1 MNDIK
6 FTHDIMQEHEVER
19 YFKIWRESVIRSRL
33 TITVVFLKTAN
44 STQLNENVK
53 DQVTSFLQSKIR
65 KTDLLFQ
72 LSDGDHWGIFF
83 LQSSDLE
90 ARAFLKRIFAIL
102 KAERKF
108 QQIALK
114 ASITEIRSNNVIFEE
129 LINKNKQM
137 LSGDEQLTW
146 SIAEVK
152 DYCEQPTELVKVSII
167 EQNAIFRQVL
177 ESTLNQI
184 NIPYFSLDVKV
195 YEDGYSFLQSDDY
208 KSGHMH
214 LILMNDIL
222 PLKNGLEI
230 LHILRHM
237 PNEKKFIIYMMSE
250 RNSEGAALN
259 AYEGGVDEYIVKP
272 FNLRL
277 LEAKIK
283 RKKLLHHDTPE
294 INIRALKGLYEIGI
308 IDEMDSFV
316 PFVTSE
322 MWEAR
327 LMVAKIFKHVPL
339 TYTYSYLEQLLQD
352 ENWWVRSQAA
362 KTIVEDRQGIAK
374 LQQFIESSN
383 DQYAI
388 EMAQEIAARKEGK

>member
-6 FTHDIMQEHEVER
+6 FAHDIMQEHEVER
-19 YFKIWRESVIRSRL
+19 YFEIWRESVIRSRL
-33 TITVVFLKTAN
+33 TITAVFLKRAN
-44 STQLNENVK
+44 STQPNESTN

-72 LSDGDHWGIFF
+72 LSDGNHWGIFF
-83 LQSSDLE
+83 LQSSDVE
-90 ARAFLKRIFAIL
+90 AKAFLKRIFAIL
-102 KAERKF
+102 KVERKF
-108 QQIALK
+108 QHIALK
-114 ASITEIRSNNVIFEE
+114 ASITEIRNNNVIFEE
-129 LINKNKQM
+129 LLNKNKQM
-137 LSGDEQLTW
+137 LSEDEQLTW

-152 DYCEQPTELVKVSII
+152 DYSEQPTELVKVSII

-184 NIPYFSLDVKV
+184 DIPHFTLDVKV

-283 RKKLLHHDTPE
+283 RT
-294 INIRALKGLYEIGI
+294 
-308 IDEMDSFV
+308 F
-316 PFVTSE
+316 
-322 MWEAR
+322 AR
-327 LMVAKIFKHVPL
+327 FWL
-339 TYTYSYLEQLLQD
+339 
-352 ENWWVRSQAA
+352 
-362 KTIVEDRQGIAK
+362 
-374 LQQFIESSN
+374 
-383 DQYAI
+383 
-388 EMAQEIAARKEGK
+388 

>member
-33 TITVVFLKTAN
+33 TITAVFLKTAN
-44 STQLNENVK
+44 ATQLNENVN

-83 LQSSDLE
+83 LQSSDVE

-114 ASITEIRSNNVIFEE
+114 ASITEIRNNNVIFEE
-129 LINKNKQM
+129 LLNKNKQM

-283 RKKLLHHDTPE
+283 RT
-294 INIRALKGLYEIGI
+294 
-308 IDEMDSFV
+308 F
-316 PFVTSE
+316 
-322 MWEAR
+322 AR
-327 LMVAKIFKHVPL
+327 FW
-339 TYTYSYLEQLLQD
+339 Q
-352 ENWWVRSQAA
+352 
-362 KTIVEDRQGIAK
+362 
-374 LQQFIESSN
+374 
-383 DQYAI
+383 
-388 EMAQEIAARKEGK
+388 

>member
-1 MNDIK
+1 MIESNNKKKLDGVILMNDIK

-33 TITVVFLKTAN
+33 TITAVFLKTAN
-44 STQLNENVK
+44 ATQLNENVN

-72 LSDGDHWGIFF
+72 LSEGDHWGIFF
-83 LQSSDLE
+83 LQSSDVE

-114 ASITEIRSNNVIFEE
+114 ASITEIRNNNVIFEE
-129 LINKNKQM
+129 LLNKNKQM

-177 ESTLNQI
+177 ESTLKQI

-283 RKKLLHHDTPE
+283 RT
-294 INIRALKGLYEIGI
+294 
-308 IDEMDSFV
+308 F
-316 PFVTSE
+316 
-322 MWEAR
+322 AR
-327 LMVAKIFKHVPL
+327 FW
-339 TYTYSYLEQLLQD
+339 Q
-352 ENWWVRSQAA
+352 
-362 KTIVEDRQGIAK
+362 
-374 LQQFIESSN
+374 
-383 DQYAI
+383 
-388 EMAQEIAARKEGK
+388 

>member
-6 FTHDIMQEHEVER
+6 FTHEIMQEHEVER

-33 TITVVFLKTAN
+33 TITAVFLKTAN
-44 STQLNENVK
+44 ATQLNENVN

-83 LQSSDLE
+83 LQSSDVE
-90 ARAFLKRIFAIL
+90 GRAFLKRIFAIL

-114 ASITEIRSNNVIFEE
+114 ASITEIRNNNVIFEE
-129 LINKNKQM
+129 LLNKNKQM

-177 ESTLNQI
+177 ESTLKQI

-283 RKKLLHHDTPE
+283 RT
-294 INIRALKGLYEIGI
+294 
-308 IDEMDSFV
+308 F
-316 PFVTSE
+316 
-322 MWEAR
+322 AR
-327 LMVAKIFKHVPL
+327 FW
-339 TYTYSYLEQLLQD
+339 Q
-352 ENWWVRSQAA
+352 
-362 KTIVEDRQGIAK
+362 
-374 LQQFIESSN
+374 
-383 DQYAI
+383 
-388 EMAQEIAARKEGK
+388 

>member
-33 TITVVFLKTAN
+33 TITAVFLKTTNA
-44 STQLNENVK
+44 TQLNENVN

-83 LQSSDLE
+83 LQSSDVE

-114 ASITEIRSNNVIFEE
+114 ASITEIRNNNVIFEE
-129 LINKNKQM
+129 LLNKNKQM

-177 ESTLNQI
+177 ESTLKQI

-283 RKKLLHHDTPE
+283 RT
-294 INIRALKGLYEIGI
+294 
-308 IDEMDSFV
+308 F
-316 PFVTSE
+316 
-322 MWEAR
+322 AR
-327 LMVAKIFKHVPL
+327 FW
-339 TYTYSYLEQLLQD
+339 Q
-352 ENWWVRSQAA
+352 
-362 KTIVEDRQGIAK
+362 
-374 LQQFIESSN
+374 
-383 DQYAI
+383 
-388 EMAQEIAARKEGK
+388 

>member
-1 MNDIK
+1 MIESNNKKKLDGVILMNDIK
-6 FTHDIMQEHEVER
+6 FAHDIMQEHEVER

-33 TITVVFLKTAN
+33 TITAVFLKTAH
-44 STQLNENVK
+44 STQLNENVN

-83 LQSSDLE
+83 LQSSDVE

-114 ASITEIRSNNVIFEE
+114 ASITEIRNNNVIFEE
-129 LINKNKQM
+129 LLNKNKQM
-137 LSGDEQLTW
+137 LSRDEQLTW

-283 RKKLLHHDTPE
+283 RT
-294 INIRALKGLYEIGI
+294 
-308 IDEMDSFV
+308 F
-316 PFVTSE
+316 
-322 MWEAR
+322 AR
-327 LMVAKIFKHVPL
+327 FWL
-339 TYTYSYLEQLLQD
+339 
-352 ENWWVRSQAA
+352 
-362 KTIVEDRQGIAK
+362 
-374 LQQFIESSN
+374 
-383 DQYAI
+383 
-388 EMAQEIAARKEGK
+388 

>member
-1 MNDIK
+1 MILMNDIK
-6 FTHDIMQEHEVER
+6 FAHDIMQEHEVER
-19 YFKIWRESVIRSRL
+19 YFEIWRESVIRSRL
-33 TITVVFLKTAN
+33 TITAVFLKRAN
-44 STQLNENVK
+44 STQPNENGN

-83 LQSSDLE
+83 LQSSDVE
-90 ARAFLKRIFAIL
+90 AKAFLKRIFAIL

-108 QQIALK
+108 QHIALK
-114 ASITEIRSNNVIFEE
+114 ASITEIRNNNVIFEE
-129 LINKNKQM
+129 LLNKNKQM
-137 LSGDEQLTW
+137 LSEDEQLTW
-146 SIAEVK
+146 SIAEIK
-152 DYCEQPTELVKVSII
+152 DYSEQPTELVKVSII
-167 EQNAIFRQVL
+167 EQNTIFRQVL

-184 NIPYFSLDVKV
+184 DIPHFTLDVKV

-283 RKKLLHHDTPE
+283 RT
-294 INIRALKGLYEIGI
+294 
-308 IDEMDSFV
+308 F
-316 PFVTSE
+316 
-322 MWEAR
+322 AR
-327 LMVAKIFKHVPL
+327 FWL
-339 TYTYSYLEQLLQD
+339 
-352 ENWWVRSQAA
+352 
-362 KTIVEDRQGIAK
+362 
-374 LQQFIESSN
+374 
-383 DQYAI
+383 
-388 EMAQEIAARKEGK
+388 

>member
-33 TITVVFLKTAN
+33 TITAVFLKTAN
-44 STQLNENVK
+44 ATQLNENVN

-72 LSDGDHWGIFF
+72 LSEGDHWGIFF
-83 LQSSDLE
+83 LQSSDVE

-114 ASITEIRSNNVIFEE
+114 ASITEIRKNNVIFEE
-129 LINKNKQM
+129 LLNKNKQM

-177 ESTLNQI
+177 ESTLKQI

-283 RKKLLHHDTPE
+283 RT
-294 INIRALKGLYEIGI
+294 
-308 IDEMDSFV
+308 F
-316 PFVTSE
+316 
-322 MWEAR
+322 AR
-327 LMVAKIFKHVPL
+327 FW
-339 TYTYSYLEQLLQD
+339 Q
-352 ENWWVRSQAA
+352 
-362 KTIVEDRQGIAK
+362 
-374 LQQFIESSN
+374 
-383 DQYAI
+383 
-388 EMAQEIAARKEGK
+388 

>member
-6 FTHDIMQEHEVER
+6 FAHDIMQEHEVER
-19 YFKIWRESVIRSRL
+19 YFEIWRESVIRSRL
-33 TITVVFLKTAN
+33 TITAVFFKRAN
-44 STQLNENVK
+44 STQSNETTN

-72 LSDGDHWGIFF
+72 LSDGNHWGIFF
-83 LQSSDLE
+83 LQSSDVE
-90 ARAFLKRIFAIL
+90 AKAFLKRIFAFL

-108 QQIALK
+108 QHIALK
-114 ASITEIRSNNVIFEE
+114 ASITEIRNNNVIFEE
-129 LINKNKQM
+129 LLNKNKQM
-137 LSGDEQLTW
+137 LSEDGQLTW

-152 DYCEQPTELVKVSII
+152 DYSEQPTELVKVSII

-184 NIPYFSLDVKV
+184 DIPHFTLEVKV

-283 RKKLLHHDTPE
+283 RT
-294 INIRALKGLYEIGI
+294 
-308 IDEMDSFV
+308 F
-316 PFVTSE
+316 
-322 MWEAR
+322 AR
-327 LMVAKIFKHVPL
+327 FWL
-339 TYTYSYLEQLLQD
+339 
-352 ENWWVRSQAA
+352 
-362 KTIVEDRQGIAK
+362 
-374 LQQFIESSN
+374 
-383 DQYAI
+383 
-388 EMAQEIAARKEGK
+388 

>member
-1 MNDIK
+1 MIESNNKKKLDGVILMNDIK

-33 TITVVFLKTAN
+33 TITAVFLKTAN
-44 STQLNENVK
+44 ATQLNENVN

-83 LQSSDLE
+83 LQSSDVE

-114 ASITEIRSNNVIFEE
+114 ASITEIRNNNVIFEE
-129 LINKNKQM
+129 LLNKNKQM
-137 LSGDEQLTW
+137 LLRDEQLIW

-177 ESTLNQI
+177 ESTLKQI

-283 RKKLLHHDTPE
+283 RT
-294 INIRALKGLYEIGI
+294 
-308 IDEMDSFV
+308 F
-316 PFVTSE
+316 
-322 MWEAR
+322 AR
-327 LMVAKIFKHVPL
+327 FW
-339 TYTYSYLEQLLQD
+339 Q
-352 ENWWVRSQAA
+352 
-362 KTIVEDRQGIAK
+362 
-374 LQQFIESSN
+374 
-383 DQYAI
+383 
-388 EMAQEIAARKEGK
+388 

>member
-1 MNDIK
+1 MIESNNKKKLDGVILMNDIK
-6 FTHDIMQEHEVER
+6 FTHEIMQEHEVER

-33 TITVVFLKTAN
+33 TITAVFLKTAN
-44 STQLNENVK
+44 ATQLNENVN

-83 LQSSDLE
+83 LQSSDVE
-90 ARAFLKRIFAIL
+90 GRAFLKRIFAIL

-114 ASITEIRSNNVIFEE
+114 ASITEIRNNNVIFEE
-129 LINKNKQM
+129 LLNKNKQM

-177 ESTLNQI
+177 ESTLKQI

-283 RKKLLHHDTPE
+283 RT
-294 INIRALKGLYEIGI
+294 
-308 IDEMDSFV
+308 F
-316 PFVTSE
+316 
-322 MWEAR
+322 AR
-327 LMVAKIFKHVPL
+327 FW
-339 TYTYSYLEQLLQD
+339 Q
-352 ENWWVRSQAA
+352 
-362 KTIVEDRQGIAK
+362 
-374 LQQFIESSN
+374 
-383 DQYAI
+383 
-388 EMAQEIAARKEGK
+388 

>member
-33 TITVVFLKTAN
+33 TITAVFLKTAN
-44 STQLNENVK
+44 ATQLNENVN

-83 LQSSDLE
+83 LQSSDVE

-114 ASITEIRSNNVIFEE
+114 ASITEIRNNNVIFEE
-129 LINKNKQM
+129 LLNKNKQM
-137 LSGDEQLTW
+137 LSGDEQFTW

-152 DYCEQPTELVKVSII
+152 DYCEQPTEFVKVSII

-283 RKKLLHHDTPE
+283 RT
-294 INIRALKGLYEIGI
+294 
-308 IDEMDSFV
+308 F
-316 PFVTSE
+316 
-322 MWEAR
+322 AR
-327 LMVAKIFKHVPL
+327 FW
-339 TYTYSYLEQLLQD
+339 Q
-352 ENWWVRSQAA
+352 
-362 KTIVEDRQGIAK
+362 
-374 LQQFIESSN
+374 
-383 DQYAI
+383 
-388 EMAQEIAARKEGK
+388 

>member
-1 MNDIK
+1 MIESNNKKKLDGVILMNDIK

-33 TITVVFLKTAN
+33 TITAVFLKTAN
-44 STQLNENVK
+44 ATQLNENVN

-83 LQSSDLE
+83 LQSSDVE

-114 ASITEIRSNNVIFEE
+114 ASITEIRNNNVIFEE
-129 LINKNKQM
+129 LLNKNKQM

-146 SIAEVK
+146 CIAEVK

-177 ESTLNQI
+177 ESTLKQI

-283 RKKLLHHDTPE
+283 RT
-294 INIRALKGLYEIGI
+294 
-308 IDEMDSFV
+308 F
-316 PFVTSE
+316 
-322 MWEAR
+322 AR
-327 LMVAKIFKHVPL
+327 FW
-339 TYTYSYLEQLLQD
+339 Q
-352 ENWWVRSQAA
+352 
-362 KTIVEDRQGIAK
+362 
-374 LQQFIESSN
+374 
-383 DQYAI
+383 
-388 EMAQEIAARKEGK
+388 

>member
-283 RKKLLHHDTPE
+283 RKKIITP
-294 INIRALKGLYEIGI
+294 
-308 IDEMDSFV
+308 
-316 PFVTSE
+316 
-322 MWEAR
+322 
-327 LMVAKIFKHVPL
+327 
-339 TYTYSYLEQLLQD
+339 
-352 ENWWVRSQAA
+352 
-362 KTIVEDRQGIAK
+362 
-374 LQQFIESSN
+374 
-383 DQYAI
+383 
-388 EMAQEIAARKEGK
+388 

>member
-1 MNDIK
+1 MIESNNKKKLDGVILMNDIK

-33 TITVVFLKTAN
+33 TITAVFLKTAN
-44 STQLNENVK
+44 ATQLNENVN

-83 LQSSDLE
+83 LQSSDVE

-114 ASITEIRSNNVIFEE
+114 ASITEIRNNNVIFEE
-129 LINKNKQM
+129 LLNKNKQM

-184 NIPYFSLDVKV
+184 YIPYFSLDVKV

-283 RKKLLHHDTPE
+283 RT
-294 INIRALKGLYEIGI
+294 
-308 IDEMDSFV
+308 F
-316 PFVTSE
+316 
-322 MWEAR
+322 AR
-327 LMVAKIFKHVPL
+327 FWL
-339 TYTYSYLEQLLQD
+339 
-352 ENWWVRSQAA
+352 
-362 KTIVEDRQGIAK
+362 
-374 LQQFIESSN
+374 
-383 DQYAI
+383 
-388 EMAQEIAARKEGK
+388 

>member
-6 FTHDIMQEHEVER
+6 FAHDIMQEHEVER
-19 YFKIWRESVIRSRL
+19 YFEIWRESVIRSRL
-33 TITVVFLKTAN
+33 TITAVFLKRAN
-44 STQLNENVK
+44 STQPNETTN

-72 LSDGDHWGIFF
+72 LFDGNHWGIFF
-83 LQSSDLE
+83 LQSSDVE
-90 ARAFLKRIFAIL
+90 AKAFLKRIFAIL

-108 QQIALK
+108 QHIALK
-114 ASITEIRSNNVIFEE
+114 ASITEIRNNNVIFEE
-129 LINKNKQM
+129 LLNKNKQM
-137 LSGDEQLTW
+137 LSEDEQLTW

-152 DYCEQPTELVKVSII
+152 DYSEQPTELVKVSII

-184 NIPYFSLDVKV
+184 DIPHFTLDVKA

-283 RKKLLHHDTPE
+283 RT
-294 INIRALKGLYEIGI
+294 
-308 IDEMDSFV
+308 F
-316 PFVTSE
+316 
-322 MWEAR
+322 AR
-327 LMVAKIFKHVPL
+327 FWL
-339 TYTYSYLEQLLQD
+339 
-352 ENWWVRSQAA
+352 
-362 KTIVEDRQGIAK
+362 
-374 LQQFIESSN
+374 
-383 DQYAI
+383 
-388 EMAQEIAARKEGK
+388 

>member
-33 TITVVFLKTAN
+33 TITAVFLKTAN
-44 STQLNENVK
+44 ATQLNENVN

-83 LQSSDLE
+83 LQSSDVE

-114 ASITEIRSNNVIFEE
+114 ASITEIRNNNVIFEE
-129 LINKNKQM
+129 LLNKNKQM

-177 ESTLNQI
+177 ESTLKQI

-283 RKKLLHHDTPE
+283 RT
-294 INIRALKGLYEIGI
+294 
-308 IDEMDSFV
+308 F
-316 PFVTSE
+316 
-322 MWEAR
+322 AR
-327 LMVAKIFKHVPL
+327 FW
-339 TYTYSYLEQLLQD
+339 Q
-352 ENWWVRSQAA
+352 
-362 KTIVEDRQGIAK
+362 
-374 LQQFIESSN
+374 
-383 DQYAI
+383 
-388 EMAQEIAARKEGK
+388 

>member
-1 MNDIK
+1 MNEIK

-33 TITVVFLKTAN
+33 TITAVFLKTAN
-44 STQLNENVK
+44 ATQLNENVN

-83 LQSSDLE
+83 LQSSDVE

-114 ASITEIRSNNVIFEE
+114 ASITEIRNNNVIFEE
-129 LINKNKQM
+129 LLNKNKQM

-177 ESTLNQI
+177 ESTLKQI

-283 RKKLLHHDTPE
+283 RT
-294 INIRALKGLYEIGI
+294 
-308 IDEMDSFV
+308 F
-316 PFVTSE
+316 
-322 MWEAR
+322 AR
-327 LMVAKIFKHVPL
+327 FW
-339 TYTYSYLEQLLQD
+339 Q
-352 ENWWVRSQAA
+352 
-362 KTIVEDRQGIAK
+362 
-374 LQQFIESSN
+374 
-383 DQYAI
+383 
-388 EMAQEIAARKEGK
+388 

>member
-1 MNDIK
+1 MIESNNKKKLDGVILMNDIK

-33 TITVVFLKTAN
+33 TITAVFLKTAN

-114 ASITEIRSNNVIFEE
+114 ASITEIRNNNVIFEE
-129 LINKNKQM
+129 LLNKNKQM

-177 ESTLNQI
+177 ESTLKQI

-277 LEAKIK
+277 LEANIK
-283 RKKLLHHDTPE
+283 RT
-294 INIRALKGLYEIGI
+294 
-308 IDEMDSFV
+308 F
-316 PFVTSE
+316 
-322 MWEAR
+322 AR
-327 LMVAKIFKHVPL
+327 FW
-339 TYTYSYLEQLLQD
+339 Q
-352 ENWWVRSQAA
+352 
-362 KTIVEDRQGIAK
+362 
-374 LQQFIESSN
+374 
-383 DQYAI
+383 
-388 EMAQEIAARKEGK
+388 

>member
-1 MNDIK
+1 MIESNNKKKLDGVILMNDIK

-33 TITVVFLKTAN
+33 TITAVFLKTAN
-44 STQLNENVK
+44 ATQLNENVN

-83 LQSSDLE
+83 LQSSDVE

-114 ASITEIRSNNVIFEE
+114 ASITEIRNNNVIFEE
-129 LINKNKQM
+129 LLNKNKQM

-184 NIPYFSLDVKV
+184 SIPYFSLDVKI

-283 RKKLLHHDTPE
+283 RT
-294 INIRALKGLYEIGI
+294 
-308 IDEMDSFV
+308 F
-316 PFVTSE
+316 
-322 MWEAR
+322 AR
-327 LMVAKIFKHVPL
+327 FW
-339 TYTYSYLEQLLQD
+339 Q
-352 ENWWVRSQAA
+352 
-362 KTIVEDRQGIAK
+362 
-374 LQQFIESSN
+374 
-383 DQYAI
+383 
-388 EMAQEIAARKEGK
+388 

>member
-1 MNDIK
+1 MIESNNKKKLDGVILMNDIK

-33 TITVVFLKTAN
+33 TITAVFLKTAN
-44 STQLNENVK
+44 ATQLNENVN

-83 LQSSDLE
+83 LQSSDVE

-114 ASITEIRSNNVIFEE
+114 ASITEIRNNNVIFEE
-129 LINKNKQM
+129 LLNKNKQM

-184 NIPYFSLDVKV
+184 SIPFFSLDVKV

-283 RKKLLHHDTPE
+283 RT
-294 INIRALKGLYEIGI
+294 
-308 IDEMDSFV
+308 F
-316 PFVTSE
+316 
-322 MWEAR
+322 AR
-327 LMVAKIFKHVPL
+327 FW
-339 TYTYSYLEQLLQD
+339 Q
-352 ENWWVRSQAA
+352 
-362 KTIVEDRQGIAK
+362 
-374 LQQFIESSN
+374 
-383 DQYAI
+383 
-388 EMAQEIAARKEGK
+388 